1 MAPSN
6 LQNQVTTALKELN
19 DCPEAVKQMFLTGI
33 PHAFGP
39 ESHQYQKELAS
50 LLRKQLETSRALATD
65 AQQSTAHNVKEAQT
79 LLDTCHAEVQN
90 IQSSEDAARALLDE
104 EVAALEQSKATVL
117 EEESLC
123 KNAKS
128 SKECVSDERQ
138 GHETAKAEAESV
150 KNGSFQ
156 MLLDGGWEDEEVRD
170 ACIAGVCNYLQEQH
184 GDAVLLAAL
193 PKALSFAPA
202 QRGPFDTMTV
212 DAALQTITE
221 KVSTLTEQLAAGEEK
236 YQDAEAEYLGAWAVL
251 DMARDQEKTASKKRE
266 RTASD
271 LEDISAN
278 KKLAV
283 AKVTEQDRNVA
294 TVLSEATLLDC
305 KVQQLELAL
314 GALDKLE
321 AGEEEEDA
329 EVADKENTANVAVA
343 DCKSLSMATKH
354 EDIAAAVQ
362 V

>member
-1 MAPSN
+1 
-6 LQNQVTTALKELN
+6 
-19 DCPEAVKQMFLTGI
+19 
-33 PHAFGP
+33 
-39 ESHQYQKELAS
+39 
-50 LLRKQLETSRALATD
+50 
-65 AQQSTAHNVKEAQT
+65 
-79 LLDTCHAEVQN
+79 
-90 IQSSEDAARALLDE
+90 
-104 EVAALEQSKATVL
+104 
-117 EEESLC
+117 
-123 KNAKS
+123 
-128 SKECVSDERQ
+128 
-138 GHETAKAEAESV
+138 
-150 KNGSFQ
+150 
-156 MLLDGGWEDEEVRD
+156 
-170 ACIAGVCNYLQEQH
+170 
-184 GDAVLLAAL
+184 
-193 PKALSFAPA
+193 
-202 QRGPFDTMTV
+202 MTV

-251 DMARDQEKTASKKRE
+251 DTARDEEKTASKKRE

-294 TVLSEATLLDC
+294 SVLSEATLLDC

-329 EVADKENTANVAVA
+329 EVADKENTANVVVA
-343 DCKSLSMATKH
+343 DCKSHSMAA
-354 EDIAAAVQ
+354 EQENIAAAVQ